1 MFRLSALYRYPIKSS
16 AAESLERVALDA
28 LGVVGDRRWMAV
40 DTETGRFFTQRLL
53 PQLGRIQARWA
64 APEVLR
70 LNAPGMS
77 ELSLEVPAA
86 DANLRGVTVWR
97 DTLQAPDAGDAAA
110 DWLTRFLGRPT
121 RLVHIPEARA
131 RQVDTGYAEPGQKV
145 HFADGFPLLLIGQA
159 SLDDL
164 SQRVGRPL
172 EMLRFRPNLVV
183 EGSAAFAEDGWK
195 RIRIGSVEF
204 VVAKPCSRCILTTLD
219 PATGERNE
227 DREPLTTLK
236 TYREKDGAV
245 LFGQNLIALGQ
256 GSLEVG
262 DAGGNPRLRNGRP
275 PLRRAAIAG
284 DQSLASTQPVLRH
297 SALAFAEEVEALAG
311 LLGGAVEIDEI
322 TVVLAFAAGR
332 VALLDP
338 GDLAL
343 LQQGFLAVVQV
354 LAQGAELLVQLA
366 VGLGKLAAAAIHAVE
381 GVARR
386 TAGVGGQGA
395 VGEQQAGGGEQGGS
409 EGLVHLEVLFKVLE
423 RPGRPGR
430 VGGQK
435 SSK

>member
-1 MFRLSALYRYPIKSS
+1 M
-16 AAESLERVALDA
+16 
-28 LGVVGDRRWMAV
+28 
-40 DTETGRFFTQRLL
+40 
-53 PQLGRIQARWA
+53 
-64 APEVLR
+64 
-70 LNAPGMS
+70 
-77 ELSLEVPAA
+77 
-86 DANLRGVTVWR
+86 
-97 DTLQAPDAGDAAA
+97 
-110 DWLTRFLGRPT
+110 
-121 RLVHIPEARA
+121 
-131 RQVDTGYAEPGQKV
+131 

-172 EMLRFRPNLVV
+172 EMLRFRPNLVGGRQCRV
-183 EGSAAFAEDGWK
+183 RRGRLETHPHRLGRVRRGQALFPLHPHHPGPGDRRAQRGPRAAD
-195 RIRIGSVEF
+195 
-204 VVAKPCSRCILTTLD
+204 D
-219 PATGERNE
+219 
-227 DREPLTTLK
+227 LK

-245 LFGQNLIALGQ
+245 LFRAEPDCAGTGQPG
-256 GSLEVG
+256 GG

-297 SALAFAEEVEALAG
+297 SRSRSRRKSRRWRVFSVAQSRLT
-311 LLGGAVEIDEI
+311 EI

-395 VGEQQAGGGEQGGS
+395 VGEQQAGGGEQGGG
-409 EGLVHLEVLFKVLE
+409 EGLFILRSFQGTG
-423 RPGRPGR
+423 RARASGPGWGVRNR
-430 VGGQK
+430 R
-435 SSK
+435 SSVRASRRWAAAHWSFCP

>member
-219 PATGERNE
+219 PATGDRRAQRGPRAADDPE
-227 DREPLTTLK
+227 DLPGKGWR
-236 TYREKDGAV
+236 GAV
-245 LFGQNLIALGQ
+245 RAEPDCAGTGQPG
-256 GSLEVG
+256 GG

-297 SALAFAEEVEALAG
+297 SRSRSRRKSRRW
-311 LLGGAVEIDEI
+311 
-322 TVVLAFAAGR
+322 R
-332 VALLDP
+332 V
-338 GDLAL
+338 
-343 LQQGFLAVVQV
+343 FSV
-354 LAQGAELLVQLA
+354 AQSRLT
-366 VGLGKLAAAAIHAVE
+366 K
-381 GVARR
+381 
-386 TAGVGGQGA
+386 
-395 VGEQQAGGGEQGGS
+395 
-409 EGLVHLEVLFKVLE
+409 
-423 RPGRPGR
+423 
-430 VGGQK
+430 
-435 SSK
+435 

>member
-110 DWLTRFLGRPT
+110 DWMTRFLGRPT

-204 VVAKPCSRCILTTLD
+204 VVAKPCSRCILTTLA

-262 DAGGNPRLRNGRP
+262 MP
-275 PLRRAAIAG
+275 
-284 DQSLASTQPVLRH
+284 
-297 SALAFAEEVEALAG
+297 
-311 LLGGAVEIDEI
+311 VEI
-322 TVVLAFAAGR
+322 
-332 VALLDP
+332 LD
-338 GDLAL
+338 
-343 LQQGFLAVVQV
+343 
-354 LAQGAELLVQLA
+354 
-366 VGLGKLAAAAIHAVE
+366 
-381 GVARR
+381 
-386 TAGVGGQGA
+386 
-395 VGEQQAGGGEQGGS
+395 
-409 EGLVHLEVLFKVLE
+409 
-423 RPGRPGR
+423 
-430 VGGQK
+430 
-435 SSK
+435 